1 MPAYLIVSIDV
12 RDPDTFKTY
21 GEKLTPLIASFGGRY
36 LVSGGEPQA
45 VEGHLDLKS
54 LVIIEFPSME
64 AARRFYDSPE
74 YRPVKPLRLASASS
88 DIVLVEGSAPS
99 A

>member
-1 MPAYLIVSIDV
+1 M
-12 RDPDTFKTY
+12 
-21 GEKLTPLIASFGGRY
+21 
-36 LVSGGEPQA
+36 
-45 VEGHLDLKS
+45 
-54 LVIIEFPSME
+54 IEFPSME

-74 YRPVKPLRLASASS
+74 YEPVKPLRLASASS